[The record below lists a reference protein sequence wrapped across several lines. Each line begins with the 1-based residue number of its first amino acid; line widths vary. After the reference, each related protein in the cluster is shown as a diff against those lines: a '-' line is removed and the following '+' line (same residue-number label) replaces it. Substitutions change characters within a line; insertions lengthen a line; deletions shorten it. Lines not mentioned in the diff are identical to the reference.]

1 MATVPNKDGQ
11 GIKANGY
18 AGQVD
23 RSYDVPTTAG
33 AGFPAS
39 PSLFASQL
47 QLNTTTGEVY
57 RALETGTATWAE
69 TNIR

>member
-1 MATVPNKDGQ
+1 MAIVINKDGQ

-18 AGQVD
+18 VGQAD

-33 AGFPAS
+33 ATYPAS
-39 PSLFASQL
+39 VSLFASQL
-47 QLNTTTGEVY
+47 HLNTATGEVY
-57 RALETGTATWAE
+57 RALETGTTTWAE